1 MCTPDDVYSR
11 PFVLTSTDAP
21 PDAMPVVLHITAD
34 SLTYDAPTTVLLMRH
49 RSAPSASADDE
60 KPPPTTV
67 SGVPP
72 SDAPSSGYTDDTDAH
87 AVYVKNTELLNDHC

>member
-34 SLTYDAPTTVLLMRH
+34 SLTYDAPTTV
-49 RSAPSASADDE
+49 
-60 KPPPTTV
+60 

>member
-1 MCTPDDVYSR
+1 M
-11 PFVLTSTDAP
+11 LTSTDAAP
-21 PDAMPVVLHITAD
+21 HDIPVVLHISAD